1 MTTNVRVDAH
11 VSPDKEVHIL
21 IAGKLHRVLQN
32 GETETVYTYDDHVVT
47 VKEVL
52 KQEI

>member
-11 VSPDKEVHIL
+11 CSSDKEVQIL
-21 IAGKLHRVLQN
+21 IAGKLHRVLQD
-32 GETETVYTYDDHVVT
+32 GETETVYTYDEQIVI

-52 KQEI
+52 KSY

>member
-1 MTTNVRVDAH
+1 MTTTVRVDAH
-11 VSPDKEVHIL
+11 LSSDKEVHIL

-32 GETETVYTYDDHVVT
+32 DETETVYTYDEQVVT

-52 KQEI
+52 KAT